1 MRTLIKNVR
10 LIMPDRVMGDARLV
24 IRDGLIDD
32 FGTEAYPNGEF
43 HEVIDGKGAYLS
55 PGFVDTHVHGGN
67 GRSFHDG
74 SVEAIRNVLSV
85 HLKGGTTSILP
96 TLTSLTHEQY
106 LTILSLFADLDLRGE
121 AVPDIEGIHMEGPY
135 CSGSVL
141 GAQDVKT
148 YRTVDYREV
157 DAYLEI
163 YPKIRKWTAACE
175 LEGGMGFGRFLERK
189 GIVASI
195 GHSNATLQETFEAYN
210 NGYRHV
216 THLYSSCSSYHRE
229 GAYRKAGIVEA
240 AFLID
245 GMDVEVIGDGVHLPK
260 EFLQLIYKI
269 KGPEHIC
276 LVTDAT
282 RWGGAKLPDGTKTFA
297 DAAESRVIY
306 IENGVALVEDK
317 SCFAGSI
324 ATADRLVRTATKI
337 AGIPLVDSVRMATLT
352 PARIIGINRYVGSIA
367 RGKRA
372 NLLLFNDDIDI
383 EGVFIQGK
391 RVL

>member
-67 GRSFHDG
+67 GTSFHDG
-74 SVEAIRNVLSV
+74 NEEAIRNVLSV

-106 LTILSLFADLDLRGE
+106 LNILSLFADLDLRGE

-135 CSGSVL
+135 CAGSVL

-163 YPKIRKWTAACE
+163 YPK
-175 LEGGMGFGRFLERK
+175 
-189 GIVASI
+189 
-195 GHSNATLQETFEAYN
+195 
-210 NGYRHV
+210 
-216 THLYSSCSSYHRE
+216 
-229 GAYRKAGIVEA
+229 
-240 AFLID
+240 
-245 GMDVEVIGDGVHLPK
+245 
-260 EFLQLIYKI
+260 
-269 KGPEHIC
+269 
-276 LVTDAT
+276 
-282 RWGGAKLPDGTKTFA
+282 
-297 DAAESRVIY
+297 
-306 IENGVALVEDK
+306 
-317 SCFAGSI
+317 
-324 ATADRLVRTATKI
+324 
-337 AGIPLVDSVRMATLT
+337 
-352 PARIIGINRYVGSIA
+352 
-367 RGKRA
+367 
-372 NLLLFNDDIDI
+372 
-383 EGVFIQGK
+383 
-391 RVL
+391 